1 MLLHWVKRPG
11 VRGRPPRTGVGLL
24 QCADAGSSGS
34 VAEKRTGRR
43 RYEDK
48 TAGKS
53 RSRSIDAELPPASTR
68 LWRPPCQVFI
78 KSISLHGNMN
88 NQSPADGHRT
98 TQSVSV
104 GSRTSRSS
112 MDRLR
117 SLGHRLSF
125 SKHSLPN
132 PPPYSNLSSSL
143 KVQQTAE
150 QTVEYDPE
158 DLLESSESDYEEEN
172 LKKEEDEKDYCEGGY
187 HPTYVGER
195 YGTEKQYLIVRKLG
209 WGHFSTVWLAFDSKH
224 HRHVAIKIVR
234 SSKNYREAA
243 LDEIKILEKIG
254 SGPEA
259 HPGKKHIVRMLDHFV
274 HAGPNGEHICMIF
287 EVLGENMLSLLLRY
301 KQFQKEKTE
310 EYKKTSVSDDE
321 NVSSASVE
329 QHIHA
334 INDLTILKESYG
346 GLPLTLVKQIAKQ
359 LLLALDYL
367 HRECGIIHTDIKP
380 ENVLVEINDVEK
392 LVQILEKDRKDKRL
406 SRLMTSRSHQNSDL
420 GKTDRSRSVSH
431 RPKPI
436 RSSKPLTSPI
446 ETRGSVDNFFRS
458 FSFSQRRT
466 GSHDSLPHLKS
477 ESAPALNSA
486 PVIPLPTASPA
497 QTAISP
503 QVIPEEEESSE
514 ENEEFVDAAELPVPF
529 PEPAVST
536 PRRTMSL
543 NNDSHQPV
551 SRRESV
557 LSTVSRQSSTATTAV
572 DFDSIISVKIADL
585 GNACWTNLHYTN
597 DIQTRQ
603 YRAPE
608 VILGGKWGC
617 STDLW
622 SLGCLIFELITGD
635 YLFDPKTGSTYNKN
649 DDHLAQIIEL
659 LQIWPSKDYLKK
671 CKYSREFFDKSFQ
684 SLKNISKLK
693 IWTLHAVL
701 VEKYH
706 IEEPLAY
713 DISKFLLAMLEFEP
727 KRRMDAGSLSNHPWL
742 ADCLAEEHV
751 DREFGL
757 RGQDIK
763 GWASEWSG

>member
-1 MLLHWVKRPG
+1 
-11 VRGRPPRTGVGLL
+11 
-24 QCADAGSSGS
+24 
-34 VAEKRTGRR
+34 
-43 RYEDK
+43 
-48 TAGKS
+48 
-53 RSRSIDAELPPASTR
+53 
-68 LWRPPCQVFI
+68 
-78 KSISLHGNMN
+78 
-88 NQSPADGHRT
+88 
-98 TQSVSV
+98 
-104 GSRTSRSS
+104 

-117 SLGHRLSF
+117 LIGHRLSF
-125 SKHSLPN
+125 SKHTPPN
-132 PPPYSNLSSSL
+132 PTSHSNLSSSL
-143 KVQQTAE
+143 KVQTN
-150 QTVEYDPE
+150 EYNPE
-158 DLLESSESDYEEEN
+158 ELAESSESESETEEN

-187 HPTYVGER
+187 HPTYFGER
-195 YGTEKQYLIVRKLG
+195 YGTEKQYVIVRKLG
-209 WGHFSTVWLAFDSKH
+209 WGHFSTVWLAYDSIH

-243 LDEIKILEKIG
+243 LDEIKILEKVNN
-254 SGPEA
+254 GPEN
-259 HPGKKHIVRMLDHFV
+259 HPGRRHVVQMLDHFV
-274 HAGPNGEHICMIF
+274 HTGPNGEHICMIF

-301 KQFQKEKTE
+301 KQFQKQKTE
-310 EYKKTSVSDDE
+310 EYKKTSVSDDD
-321 NVSSASVE
+321 NLSAISVE
-329 QHIHA
+329 HHMST

-392 LVQILEKDRKDKRL
+392 LVQMLERERKDRKL
-406 SRLMTSRSHQNSDL
+406 SRHRNSRSQQSSDPVV
-420 GKTDRSRSVSH
+420 GDRSRSASH

-436 RSSKPLTSPI
+436 RLSKPLTSPV

-458 FSFSQRRT
+458 FSFSQKRAS
-466 GSHDSLPHLKS
+466 SHESFMHAKS
-477 ESAPALNSA
+477 ESAPAVSSIPPVPPVLA
-486 PVIPLPTASPA
+486 PNPA
-497 QTAISP
+497 AFTISP
-503 QVIPEEEESSE
+503 QAIPEEEESSE
-514 ENEEFVDAAELPVPF
+514 ENDEEFVDATEPPIPF
-529 PEPAVST
+529 PDPVTSATRRVS
-536 PRRTMSL
+536 SL
-543 NNDSHQPV
+543 TIDPHQPV

-557 LSTVSRQSSTATTAV
+557 LSTVSRQSSTATTTM

-622 SLGCLIFELITGD
+622 SAGCLIFELITGD
-635 YLFDPKTGSTYNKN
+635 YLFDPKTGTTYNKN

-659 LQIWPSKDYLKK
+659 LQIWPSKLYLKK

-693 IWTLHAVL
+693 IWTLLAVL

-727 KRRMDAGSLSNHPWL
+727 KRRMDAGSLSNSPWL
-742 ADCLAEEHV
+742 SDCQLEEHL
-751 DREFGL
+751 DREYGL

-763 GWASEWSG
+763 GWCCEQSD